1 MLKRVEITAHGGVQ
15 GVNYRAAVK
24 RIADALG
31 VHGTVENQPDGSVR
45 IVAEADE
52 AVLLRFADAIRI
64 RRWPINVGRA
74 EAAYSGA
81 TREFSSFSIIR

>member
-1 MLKRVEITAHGGVQ
+1 MKRVEITAYGDVQ

-31 VHGTVENQPDGSVR
+31 VRGTVENRPDGSVR

-52 AVLLRFADAIRI
+52 AVLLRFADAVRI
-64 RRWPINVGRA
+64 RRWPVNVERA
-74 EAAYSGA
+74 EAEYGNASGK
-81 TREFSSFSIIR
+81 FDSFSIVR